1 MKRRYN
7 IDNYLIEMSASE
19 AEQLFGLTDRY
30 TAADVKKIWRKLSL
44 QHHPDKGGSTEMMKK
59 VNAAYDLLKSGGT
72 VKKMSQQDKAA
83 KYWKKIN
90 KNRDIA
96 KKHIE
101 KEFDSS
107 IYVKH
112 LETVTGLKFEIDNEE
127 IVVPNTSP
135 IVMLKVRFKSVKGY
149 DTFDLSLTIH
159 MPSLTQS
166 LSGQDQKE
174 EYEVTF
180 SGDAILSGK
189 KYKLYHRN
197 RGIRYI
203 NSLDISDPELL
214 FPKAKI
220 KRHMKRSSKKSLK
233 KRDVEAYFRTAKRV
247 RTTSQGDY
255 AIELKDEGMYIIVT
269 RQVFM
274 RKGLYRIGLYKRRGQ
289 YSYDAI
295 NEYIA
300 LVPEGPNEF
309 LEMLEELGKSKS
321 TDVIRILKKY
331 KNKIEDMHVRVSKL

>member
-1 MKRRYN
+1 MSKRYR
-7 IDNYLIEMSASE
+7 IDKYLNEMSAPE
-19 AEQLFGLTDRY
+19 AEQLFGLSGNY
-30 TAADVKKIWRKLSL
+30 TAADVKKVWRKLSL
-44 QHHPDKGGSTEMMKK
+44 QHHPDRGGSTEMMKK
-59 VNAAYDLLKSGGT
+59 VNSAYDLLKSGGT

-83 KYWKKIN
+83 KYWAKIN

-107 IYVKH
+107 VYVKH

-127 IVVPNTSP
+127 IVVPKNIP
-135 IVMLKVRFKSVKGY
+135 VVMLKVRFKSVKGY

-159 MPSLTQS
+159 MPSRTQS

-220 KRHMKRSSKKSLK
+220 KRHMKTSSKKSLK
-233 KRDVEAYFRTAKRV
+233 KRDVEAYFRTAKRA
-247 RTTSQGDY
+247 RGTTYGDY
-255 AIELKDEGMYIIVT
+255 AIELKDEGMYIIVE
-269 RQVFM
+269 RMVFL
-274 RKGLYRIGLYKRRGQ
+274 RKGSYQIGLYKKRGEFG
-289 YSYDAI
+289 YDPI
-295 NEYIA
+295 NSYIA

-309 LEMLEELGKSKS
+309 LDMLEELGKSTSKQ
-321 TDVIRILKKY
+321 VLKVLNKY
-331 KNKIEDMHVRVSKL
+331 KDKIEGMHVRVSKL

>member
-1 MKRRYN
+1 MSKRYR
-7 IDNYLIEMSASE
+7 IDKYLNEMSTPE

-30 TAADVKKIWRKLSL
+30 TTADVKKIWRKLSL

-83 KYWKKIN
+83 KYWAKIN

-107 IYVKH
+107 VYVKH

-127 IVVPNTSP
+127 IVVPNISP

-220 KRHMKRSSKKSLK
+220 KRHMKTSSKKSLK
-233 KRDVEAYFRTAKRV
+233 KRDVEAYFRTAKRA

-255 AIELKDEGMYIIVT
+255 AIELKDEGMFIIVT

-274 RKGLYRIGLYKRRGQ
+274 RKGLYRIGLYKRKGK

-331 KNKIEDMHVRVSKL
+331 ENKIEDMYVRVSKL